1 MREAT
6 IGGEQYSGARTTI
19 LISTDESKNNRLLD
33 SSQLEAG
40 IIDVLLGHFSN
51 GEPVMSGSTE
61 HHRVLS
67 IIDNLN
73 RLFNTRRGSIMHLPD
88 YGLPD
93 ITQVYRDLP
102 YSIDGLR
109 TAIKEV
115 VEKYEP
121 RLRRVRV
128 ETQEKTTDEKFD
140 MRISFIVRGEMLKG
154 QRVQFQTVFTSNELA
169 HVFPWRKPS

>member
-1 MREAT
+1 MEA
-6 IGGEQYSGARTTI
+6 A
-19 LISTDESKNNRLLD
+19 LID
-33 SSQLEAG
+33 
-40 IIDVLLGHFSN
+40 ILLGHFLN
-51 GEPVMSGSTE
+51 GQSVDDEDPG
-61 HHRVLS
+61 HHRIMS

-73 RLFNTRRGSIMHLPD
+73 RLFNTRRNSLAHLPD

-109 TAIKEV
+109 AAIKDI

-128 ETQEKTTDEKFD
+128 EKQEKEDTFD
-140 MRISFIVRGEMLKG
+140 MRVSFIVSGELFKG
-154 QRVQFQTVFTSNELA
+154 QKVQFQTIFTSNDLA
-169 HVFPWRKPS
+169 EVRPWRKPS